1 MAAEG
6 FYITELRLTGRN
18 KINASVIFRKGL
30 NVISGASDT
39 GKSYIFQCINYVFGS
54 SDEPKEID
62 ESMGYSTIYLE
73 IESYLGETKTLKRD
87 IGEPK
92 IQVYDCKI
100 DEITPLQD
108 FIDLKGSHDPKD
120 DNNISTFLLSFNN
133 IESMKL
139 RKNQRGEKVAFS
151 FRNFVRM
158 IMINE
163 EKIISEIS
171 PILSGIPTNKT
182 AELSAFKAV
191 LTGVDDSGGLEL
203 EDPKI
208 YKTRLEAKLE
218 IINNLIQKLR
228 KEIEEKKELVI
239 DLDSNNLDLQIEQVS
254 ERIAD
259 NSKIINENMEERK
272 RIWEEEQEIK
282 SRILM
287 LEELVGRFDLLKKS
301 YLSDLDRLQF
311 IIEGDHF
318 ISQLYDSNCPICNN
332 TINQEAFNFL
342 EHNHAIQVENLQIA
356 CEEESDKLRSQLLD
370 LNDTVSTLK
379 SELEEKRASAREL
392 NQKIAQ
398 IDQFIQKELK
408 PISVIAMEHLKFLLN
423 TKKLFHE
430 IEINEK
436 RILEYQITQ
445 RDIMH
450 ELSKKNVKIQYVNE
464 ISEEIYKDFSNEIKT
479 LLENWNYPDLTS
491 VSFDHETHDLV
502 VSGKKRKNHGKG
514 YRAILNA
521 AFTIGLMKYTRKLG
535 LKHPGMVILDSPL
548 TTYKEKSRE
557 NIFLEE
563 SDDIPLDMKQAFF
576 NNLSTIKGDYQIII
590 LENVE
595 PNRNVQSKIN
605 YIHFTKDPSVGR
617 YGFIPLDT
625 ETLK

>member
-191 LTGVDDSGGLEL
+191 LTGVDDSGGPEL

-548 TTYKEKSRE
+548 TTYKEKAE
-557 NIFLEE
+557 KTFFWKKAMTFLW
-563 SDDIPLDMKQAFF
+563 
-576 NNLSTIKGDYQIII
+576 T
-590 LENVE
+590 
-595 PNRNVQSKIN
+595 
-605 YIHFTKDPSVGR
+605 
-617 YGFIPLDT
+617 
-625 ETLK
+625 